1 LQDDGNQ
8 SKPSRLAAITLALMT
23 VASTSMASTQDTH
36 EQSQS
41 YDGGVLVEHAEFVP
55 FGSDAFAGYLTIWNG
70 SSSDKVIRSIEVEA
84 FGKAELAKRVSDDV
98 VRSMLDTSVVTV
110 PSKSELHMDIDTVF
124 LLLSGTTPVGTP
136 RITVNFEDG
145 SSTSLKARFITDE
158 ASLTDHHH
166 PPTTKP

>member
-1 LQDDGNQ
+1 MRDNGNQ
-8 SKPSRLAAITLALMT
+8 PQPIRFAAITFALMS
-23 VASTSMASTQDTH
+23 VASTSLASTQDIH
-36 EQSQS
+36 EQSQG

-84 FGKAELAKRVSDDV
+84 FGRAELARRVSDDV

-110 PSKSELHMDIDTVF
+110 PSKSELHMDVDTVF
-124 LLLSGTTPVGTP
+124 LLLNGTTPVDTP
-136 RITVNFEDG
+136 RITINFEDG

>member
-1 LQDDGNQ
+1 MPDFGIDT
-8 SKPSRLAAITLALMT
+8 KPIRFAAMTFALMSF
-23 VASTSMASTQDTH
+23 ASASMASTQDIH
-36 EQSQS
+36 DQSPE
-41 YDGGVLVEHAEFVP
+41 YEGGVLVEHAEFIP
-55 FGSDAFAGYLTIWNG
+55 FGADAFAGYLTIWNG

-124 LLLSGTTPVGTP
+124 LVLSGTRAVDTP
-136 RITVNFEDG
+136 RITVHFEDG
-145 SSTSLKARFITDE
+145 SSTSMKARFITDE

-166 PPTTKP
+166 PSTTTP

>member
-1 LQDDGNQ
+1 MPNFGSDT
-8 SKPSRLAAITLALMT
+8 KPIRSAAMVFALVS
-23 VASTSMASTQDTH
+23 VASVSTAAKQDIH
-36 EQSQS
+36 EQAPS
-41 YDGGVLVEHAEFVP
+41 YEGGVLIEHAEFVP

-124 LLLSGTTPVGTP
+124 LVLSGTRAVDTP
-136 RITVNFEDG
+136 RITVHFEDG
-145 SSTSLKARFITDE
+145 SSTWMKARFITNE

-166 PPTTKP
+166 PPTGKP

>member
-1 LQDDGNQ
+1 MQNDGTQ
-8 SKPSRLAAITLALMT
+8 TKPVGFAAITFALMF
-23 VASTSMASTQDTH
+23 VASASMASTKDIH
-36 EQSQS
+36 EQSQA
-41 YDGGVLVEHAEFVP
+41 YDEGVLVEHAEFVP

-84 FGKAELAKRVSDDV
+84 FGKAELARRVSDDV

-110 PSKSELHMDIDTVF
+110 PSKSELHMDVDTVF
-124 LLLSGTTPVGTP
+124 LLLNGTTPVDTP
-136 RITVNFEDG
+136 RITVNFDDG

-166 PPTTKP
+166 PSTTKP